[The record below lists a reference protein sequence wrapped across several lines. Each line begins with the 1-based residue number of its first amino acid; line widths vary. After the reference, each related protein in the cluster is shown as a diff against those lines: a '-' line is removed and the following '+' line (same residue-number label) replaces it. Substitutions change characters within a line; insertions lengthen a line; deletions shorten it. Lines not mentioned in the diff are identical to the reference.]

1 MSRRNVFFVACSSIV
16 GCLLATGTAR
26 SAEETPTE
34 EHPGIE
40 VSYGTLK
47 LRDGVKLRTIVTK
60 PAGTEH
66 EKLPAILFVQWLSC
80 NTVAISSHPRDG
92 WSAMLRR
99 VVRESGAL
107 VWRTEKRGV
116 GSSEGDCS
124 TMDYDTELADH
135 REALKALMARP
146 DVDRER
152 IVLFGGSIGGT
163 YVPLLAAETPT
174 AGVMV
179 WGAGATTWAERM
191 LKFERNALE
200 LRMSDPQQLSDAM
213 RLRFTFFERYLVA
226 QQSPS
231 RIAKENP
238 AVGAV
243 WTQLVGT
250 SPDAHYG
257 RPFAFHQQAQRADW
271 AGAWSRVT
279 SPVLVTYG
287 EYDWFESAD
296 AASLITRI
304 VNSRT
309 KGQGTFHL
317 VPRMNHHF
325 EVYADPSDAFREENG
340 RVDPDPA
347 VGPMLKWLEAI
358 LKTDRSN
365 ADATTRAQAQ

>member
-1 MSRRNVFFVACSSIV
+1 MSCRHVFFVACSSIV
-16 GCLLATGTAR
+16 GCLLVTGTAR
-26 SAEETPTE
+26 SAEGTPTE

-40 VSYGTLK
+40 VSYETLT

-60 PAGTEH
+60 PAGAKN

-99 VVRESGAL
+99 IVRESGAL

-124 TMDYDTELADH
+124 TTDYDTELADH
-135 REALKALMARP
+135 REALNALLARP

-163 YVPLLAAETPT
+163 YVPLLAAETSI

-200 LRMSDPQQLSDAM
+200 LRMSEPQQLTEAM
-213 RLRFTFFERYLVA
+213 RMRFTFFERYLLA
-226 QQSPS
+226 QQSPAQ
-231 RIAKENP
+231 IAKEDP

-271 AGAWSRVT
+271 AGAWSQVT
-279 SPVLVTYG
+279 APVLVAYG

-296 AASLITRI
+296 AASVITRI

-317 VPRMNHHF
+317 VPAMNHHF
-325 EVYADPSDAFREENG
+325 EVYADAADAFLEKNG
-340 RVDPDPA
+340 RVDPEPA
-347 VGPMLKWLEAI
+347 VTPMLQWLKTI
-358 LKTDRSN
+358 LKN
-365 ADATTRAQAQ
+365 

>member
-1 MSRRNVFFVACSSIV
+1 MIHRKAYLLVCSSIV
-16 GCLLATGTAR
+16 GSLFIGSTALFAD
-26 SAEETPTE
+26 STPTE
-34 EHPGIE
+34 EHSGIE
-40 VSYGTLK
+40 VSYGILPM
-47 LRDGVKLRTIVTK
+47 RDGVKLRTIVTK
-60 PAGTEH
+60 PARAAS

-99 VVRESGAL
+99 IVRESGAL

-116 GSSEGDCS
+116 GSSEGNCS
-124 TMDYDTELADH
+124 TMDYHTELGDH
-135 REALKALMARP
+135 REALNALRARP
-146 DVDRER
+146 DVDPER

-163 YVPLLAAETPT
+163 YVPLLAAQTPV

-200 LRMSDPQQLSDAM
+200 LRMSEPQQLADAM

-226 QQSPS
+226 QQTPTQ
-231 RIAKENP
+231 IAKENP

-243 WTQLVGT
+243 WGQIVGT

-257 RPFAFHQQAQRADW
+257 RPFAFHQQAQQADW
-271 AGAWSRVT
+271 AGAWSQV
-279 SPVLVTYG
+279 SAPVLVTYG

-304 VNSRT
+304 VSSKT

-317 VPRMNHHF
+317 VPAMNHHF
-325 EVYADPSDAFREENG
+325 EVYDDATDAFLEQNG
-340 RVDPDPA
+340 RVDPEPA
-347 VGPMLKWLEAI
+347 VTPMLQW
-358 LKTDRSN
+358 LKTILEN
-365 ADATTRAQAQ
+365 

>member
-1 MSRRNVFFVACSSIV
+1 MIHRRVLILICGSIV
-16 GCLLATGTAR
+16 GTLCTGSAAYPAAGTAL
-26 SAEETPTE
+26 E

-40 VSYGTLK
+40 TTYGTLT
-47 LRDGVKLRTIVTK
+47 LRDGVALRTIVTK
-60 PAGTEH
+60 PASAKD

-99 VVRESGAL
+99 IVRESGAL

-116 GSSEGDCS
+116 GSSEGDCA

-135 REALKALMARP
+135 REALNALIARP

-163 YVPLLAAETPT
+163 YVPLLVAQTRV

-200 LRMSDPQQLSDAM
+200 LRMSEPQQLATAM
-213 RLRFTFFERYLVA
+213 RLRFTFFERYLLA
-226 QQSPS
+226 QQSPVQ
-231 RIAKENP
+231 IARDNP
-238 AVGAV
+238 ALGAV
-243 WTQLVGT
+243 WSQLIGT

-257 RPFAFHQQAQRADW
+257 RPFAFHQQAQQADW
-271 AGAWSRVT
+271 AAAWSHVT
-279 SPVLVTYG
+279 APVLVAYG

-296 AASLITRI
+296 AASLIARI
-304 VNSRT
+304 VNFR
-309 KGQGTFHL
+309 KNGQGTFHF
-317 VPRMNHHF
+317 VPAMNHHF
-325 EVYADPSDAFREENG
+325 DIFPSATEAFLEQNG

-347 VGPMLKWLEAI
+347 VTPMLQWLK
-358 LKTDRSN
+358 KTFKN
-365 ADATTRAQAQ
+365 